1 MGSNIWSDWIGEVVM
16 THKIQV
22 IIGICSIVVVV
33 IAVKLFIWIKER
45 NELVKVLVKVEDNNN
60 Q

>member
-1 MGSNIWSDWIGEVVM
+1 M